1 MSPSPRKVSSSR
13 DDEEEKD
20 SELQDQTS
28 ELDQQ
33 EGHSSP
39 RMSLL
44 AKGNEKRVDGYF
56 CIGADEPELHKVSEA
71 DTLCISL
78 LA

>member
-1 MSPSPRKVSSSR
+1 
-13 DDEEEKD
+13 
-20 SELQDQTS
+20 
-28 ELDQQ
+28 
-33 EGHSSP
+33 
-39 RMSLL
+39 MSLL